1 MAITKRYYGIK
12 FPFTHNNDDGLFLD
26 LNERVSDKVAS
37 EILHVLLTPV
47 RTRIRKPDFGT
58 NLAKYIFDPNDGLTW
73 DGVRNEAISAVNRY
87 VRNVNL
93 TDIQVIANEDDH
105 HVFLDLKY
113 SVQNGNSTE
122 NNELGVKL
130 I

>member
-1 MAITKRYYGIK
+1 MAVTKRYYGIK
-12 FPFTHNNDDGLFLD
+12 FPFTHNNEDGLFLD
-26 LNERVSDKVAS
+26 LNEKISDKVAS
-37 EILHVLLTPV
+37 EILHVLLTPIK
-47 RTRIRKPDFGT
+47 TRIRRPDFGT
-58 NLAKYIFDPNDGLTW
+58 NLAKYIFDPNEGLTW
-73 DGVRNEAISAVNRY
+73 DGVRNEAISSVNRY

-113 SVQNGNSTE
+113 TVQNGNSTE

-130 I
+130 V

>member
-1 MAITKRYYGIK
+1 MAVTKRYYGIK

-26 LNERVSDKVAS
+26 LNEKVGDKVAS

-58 NLAKYIFDPNDGLTW
+58 NLAKYIFDPNDGFTW